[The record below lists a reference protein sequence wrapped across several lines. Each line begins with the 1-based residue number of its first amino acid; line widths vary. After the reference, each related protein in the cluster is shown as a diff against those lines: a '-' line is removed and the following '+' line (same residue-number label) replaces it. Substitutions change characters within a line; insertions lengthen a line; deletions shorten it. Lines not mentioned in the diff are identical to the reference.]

1 MTNFFV
7 DQLFSGFLLAAFPIA
22 ILAGLISFISPC
34 VLPLVP
40 GYLSFAAGYSQAK
53 GRVFLGSLL
62 FVMGFSVLFISYGAL
77 FGGIGSQISSHEEI
91 ITRVLGVLTI
101 FLGLIFMGRFPM
113 APTFSPKI
121 STNGGL
127 IGAPL
132 LGFLFGIGWTPCI
145 GPALATVQT
154 LAFQE
159 SSAARGAILSFG
171 YCIGLGAPFIASG
184 LYLDKFIFSSTST
197 SSASGRTR
205 TPAADVW
212 IRPWLSVSGT
222 RCTRCTPP
230 SNFKRAYGV
239 VPGSGVPFDL
249 IAIEISL

>member
-1 MTNFFV
+1 MTSFIV
-7 DQLFSGFLLAAFPIA
+7 DQLFSGILLAAFPIA
-22 ILAGLISFISPC
+22 IAAGLISFLSPC

-40 GYLSFAAGYSQAK
+40 GYLSFAAGYSKAK

-62 FVMGFSVLFISYGAL
+62 FVLGFSVLFISYGAL
-77 FGGIGSQISSHEEI
+77 FGGIGSRITAHEEL
-91 ITRVLGVLTI
+91 ITRVLGVVTI

-113 APTFSPKI
+113 APTFSLKM

-171 YCIGLGAPFIASG
+171 YCIGLGAPLIASG
-184 LYLDKFIFSSTST
+184 LYLDK
-197 SSASGRTR
+197 SARLRKFLT
-205 TPAADVW
+205 
-212 IRPWLSVSGT
+212 
-222 RCTRCTPP
+222 
-230 SNFKRAYGV
+230 KRG
-239 VPGSGVPFDL
+239 DL
-249 IAIEISL
+249 ISKIGGIFLILIGIAQLLGIWTDLMASLRSFISDFAPVI

>member
-1 MTNFFV
+1 MIDFLV
-7 DQLFSGFLLAAFPIA
+7 DQLFSGFLLVAFPIA
-22 ILAGLISFISPC
+22 ILAGLISFLSPC

-40 GYLSFAAGYSQAK
+40 GYLSFAAGYSKAK
-53 GRVFLGSLL
+53 GRVFLGSIL
-62 FVMGFSVLFISYGAL
+62 FVLGFSVLFISYGAL
-77 FGGIGSQISSHEEI
+77 FGGIGARISINDEA
-91 ITRVLGVLTI
+91 ITRVLGVITI
-101 FLGLIFMGRFPM
+101 LLGLIFMGSFPM
-113 APTFSPKI
+113 MRTFSPKI

-184 LYLDKFIFSSTST
+184 LYLDKSERLRKYLT
-197 SSASGRTR
+197 
-205 TPAADVW
+205 
-212 IRPWLSVSGT
+212 
-222 RCTRCTPP
+222 
-230 SNFKRAYGV
+230 KRG
-239 VPGSGVPFDL
+239 DL
-249 IAIEISL
+249 ISKIGGVLLILIGIAQVLGLWTDLMISMRSLITEFAPVI